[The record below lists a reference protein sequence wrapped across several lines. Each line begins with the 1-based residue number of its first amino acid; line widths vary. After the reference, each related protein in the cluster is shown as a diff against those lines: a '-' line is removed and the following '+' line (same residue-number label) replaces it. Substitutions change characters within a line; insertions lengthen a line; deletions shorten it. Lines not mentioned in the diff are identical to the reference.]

1 MFWLGQFCL
10 TDAWAWLKREGT
22 LDQML
27 KVCFEKLDCSKG
39 TVNCW
44 QDVLFEIWEFT
55 LESFSHEKNC
65 LDLTI
70 IIIFHKMAHW
80 VTRAFETANL
90 HMILHLVSPPFLS
103 TVFALNSSRP
113 LFNTSAP
120 IAHAQQVFLFVRLL
134 GNPINHLALP
144 CLRLSFFETLFLRRF
159 SVEPDQSD
167 TFLVSQLDSILQ
179 RHFGTIAL
187 HAAAL
192 IILIETVLPFEF
204 LQLT

>member
-1 MFWLGQFCL
+1 
-10 TDAWAWLKREGT
+10 
-22 LDQML
+22 
-27 KVCFEKLDCSKG
+27 
-39 TVNCW
+39 
-44 QDVLFEIWEFT
+44 
-55 LESFSHEKNC
+55 
-65 LDLTI
+65 
-70 IIIFHKMAHW
+70 
-80 VTRAFETANL
+80 
-90 HMILHLVSPPFLS
+90 MILYLVSPPFLS

-134 GNPINHLALP
+134 GNPLKHLALP
-144 CLRLSFFETLFLRRF
+144 SLRLSFFETLFLRRF

-179 RHFGTIAL
+179 RHFGTVTL
-187 HAAAL
+187 LAAAL